1 MLMKNSADSS
11 VGEDSLGPN
20 DNIFY
25 LKLKLMPT
33 WARQQT
39 HQNQEP
45 FIRCVYVELL
55 IYANYLFFLFKC

>member
-11 VGEDSLGPN
+11 VEDDSLGPN

-25 LKLKLMPT
+25 LKLELTPT
-33 WARQQT
+33 WAKQQT

-45 FIRCVYVELL
+45 FIRCVYVKLL
-55 IYANYLFFLFKC
+55 VYSNGFFKFKC